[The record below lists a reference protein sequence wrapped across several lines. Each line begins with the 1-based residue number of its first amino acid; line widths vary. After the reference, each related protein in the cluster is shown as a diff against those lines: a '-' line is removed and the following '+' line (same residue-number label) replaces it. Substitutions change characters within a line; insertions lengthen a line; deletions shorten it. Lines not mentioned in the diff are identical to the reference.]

1 MPFSQGS
8 RSELAYIV
16 ESTFGVT
23 PPSSP
28 QLTALPFSTSDLNL
42 SKEILQ
48 SPDIRADRAVDYYR
62 HGNRQIGGD
71 IAFAL
76 RADDLD
82 DVLESAFF
90 NTFSTGVLKI
100 GTTQQSLTIEER
112 SLDITQF
119 RRFTGCVVSQLQVN
133 CQVNATVNCTASIVG
148 KDMTTATSPLDAS
161 ITAYSANDPFDTY
174 SGAIT
179 EGGST
184 IAIVTSVNF
193 SIQNNVSPTFV
204 LGSAATPQL
213 EYGRSIVTGTLEAY
227 FQDMALM
234 NKFLNETESSL
245 QIAMTTPSAA
255 DTYTWL
261 FPRIK
266 YNGGSVPI
274 ANEQSR
280 IISMPFAALYDTSTS
295 TMLQLTKS

>member
-1 MPFSQGS
+1 MAFSQGS
-8 RSELAYIV
+8 RSGLAYVV
-16 ESTFGVT
+16 ESTFGTT
-23 PPSSP
+23 PSTP
-28 QLTALPFSTSDLNL
+28 AMIDLPFSSSDINL

-48 SPDIRADRAVDYYR
+48 SPDIRSDRAINYYR
-62 HGNRQIGGD
+62 HGNKQIGGD

-76 RADDLD
+76 RADDFD

-90 NTFSTGVLKI
+90 GQIATGVLKI

-112 SLDITQF
+112 SLDITQY
-119 RRFTGCVVSQLQVN
+119 RRFTGCVVSQLQVA

-148 KDMTTATSPLDAS
+148 KDMTTSTSPLDAS

-179 EGGST
+179 ENGSP

-193 SIQNNVSPTFV
+193 TIQNGVNPTFV

-213 EYGRSIVTGTLEAY
+213 EYGRSVITGTLEAY
-227 FQDMALM
+227 FQDMTLM
-234 NKFLNETESSL
+234 NKFINETESTL
-245 QIAMTTPSAA
+245 EIAMTTPSGA

-280 IISMPFAALYDTSTS
+280 IISMPFAALYDATEA
-295 TMLQLTKS
+295 TMLKLTKS